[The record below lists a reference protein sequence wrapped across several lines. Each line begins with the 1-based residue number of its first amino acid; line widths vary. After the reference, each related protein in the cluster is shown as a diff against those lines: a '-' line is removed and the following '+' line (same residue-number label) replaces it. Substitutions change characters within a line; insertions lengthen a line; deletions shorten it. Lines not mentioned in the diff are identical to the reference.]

1 MKKIRLNDGTAIY
14 CIKRN
19 EAFVLQ
25 QHIYG
30 YLKNCSEFKESDTI
44 IDVGA
49 NIGLLGLTLSK
60 KYKNIKIHA
69 FEPMPDIFSVLKKM
83 YKSVQIVIIKYTLL
97 GFPTKIKTWYS
108 HITQTVPHCLLQ
120 IQKYGIVIS

>member
-1 MKKIRLNDGTAIY
+1 MKKIRLNDGTAVY
-14 CIKRN
+14 CIKIN
-19 EAFVLQ
+19 EAIVLQ

-30 YLKNCSEFKESDTI
+30 YLKNCTQFEEGDTI

-69 FEPMPDIFSVLKKM
+69 FEPMPEIFSVLKKM
-83 YKSVQIVIIKYTLL
+83 YRLAQIMIIKYILL
-97 GFPTKIKTWYS
+97 GFPTKSKIWYS
-108 HITQTVPHCLLQ
+108 HITQTVPHFQ
-120 IQKYGIVIS
+120 GKI